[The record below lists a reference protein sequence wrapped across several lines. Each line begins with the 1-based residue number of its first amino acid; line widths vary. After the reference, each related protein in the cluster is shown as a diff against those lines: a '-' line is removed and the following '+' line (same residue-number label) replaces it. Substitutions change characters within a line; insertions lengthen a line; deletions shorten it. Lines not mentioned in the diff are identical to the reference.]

1 MIIKFDSLKNENIK
15 ITYLNL
21 IILIIIISALINAL
35 ILNVF
40 KIFAIGYV
48 FILLPFILGGILAGL
63 ILDKNKRIV
72 GGLLVSAVAAA
83 VSLSIYG
90 VINQIIAGS
99 PYEIVY
105 ALYYILMIPVFLI
118 IGGLMGFIGSVIV
131 LAGDK
136 INKRVN

>member
-21 IILIIIISALINAL
+21 IILIIIISSLINAL

-48 FILLPFILGGILAGL
+48 LILLPFTLGGILAGL

-99 PYEIVY
+99 PYEIGY

-131 LAGDK
+131 LVGDK